1 MKKKLFFLFPVIA
14 VVLFSCTGKEQKQD
28 ISADSLSV
36 KESEAP
42 FAKNGLRLTEVTGSP
57 EFPEAKIEILR
68 PKPGDFIKP
77 GKVKFEFKVENY
89 QLGNQTQD
97 ASDKM
102 CANSKQGQH
111 IHFVLNN
118 GPYAAL
124 YEPGN
129 EVELEEGHYTLL
141 SFLSRSYHESIK
153 TKNAYAIT
161 QFIVGKPETIDTI
174 ITEDHETGE
183 LFKTEIAYFPND
195 KKQQINLKL
204 DSNPYLFYSRPKGV
218 YTGPDTKKI
227 MVDFYLV
234 NTDLSEN
241 GNKVKLMVDSTE
253 FIITKWA
260 PYFIEGLSMGDHKIS
275 LTLIDKENNP
285 VFWAAPFYE
294 SGERVITLQEDEPV
308 AARN

>member
-1 MKKKLFFLFPVIA
+1 MEKKIVLLLSVAA
-14 VVLFSCTGKEQKQD
+14 VVLFSCTGKEQKQE
-28 ISADSLSV
+28 SASDTLSV
-36 KESEAP
+36 NDSSDP

-57 EFPEAKIEILR
+57 EFPDAKIAIAQ

-77 GKVKFEFKVENY
+77 GKVKFNFKVENY

-111 IHFVLNN
+111 IHFILNN

-124 YEPGN
+124 YEPKN
-129 EVELEEGHYTLL
+129 EVELEDGHYTLL
-141 SFLSRSYHESIK
+141 AFLSRSYHESIK

-161 QFIVGKPETIDTI
+161 QFIVGKPQTVDTI
-174 ITEDHETGE
+174 ITEDYETGE
-183 LFKTEIAYFPND
+183 LFKTELAYFPND

-204 DSNPYLFYSRPKGV
+204 DSNPYLFYSRPKGT

-227 MVDFYLV
+227 MLDFYLL
-234 NTDLSEN
+234 NTELSEN

-253 FIITKWA
+253 FIITKWV
-260 PYFIEGLSMGDHKIS
+260 PYFIEGLSMGEHKIS

-294 SGERVITLQEDEPV
+294 SGERLIILQEDEPV
-308 AARN
+308 AVKN